1 MNPADHILLAQLLRE
16 REAAF
21 VTVWECE
28 LRIRRRL
35 GLSVAAEFPFPPPPS
50 LPSQRRQP
58 RPAPATPRLAAAT
71 VRRLRPGEDAYR
83 LTCLSQGAPCES
95 LSDAPDVVRALIAA
109 LPADLTLQCLDTV
122 ALDAAGTPTVVECLW
137 SMGEADHL

>member
-1 MNPADHILLAQLLRE
+1 MKPPDHILLAELLRQ

-35 GLSVAAEFPFPPPPS
+35 GSAEFPFPAPPDLPSRRPPPRS
-50 LPSQRRQP
+50 T
-58 RPAPATPRLAAAT
+58 PAPPRSAAAA

-83 LTCLSQGAPCES
+83 LTCLYGGARCES
-95 LSDAPDVVRALIAA
+95 LSDAPDIVRALAA
-109 LPADLTLQCLDTV
+109 GAAADLTILRLDTV
-122 ALDAAGTPTVVECLW
+122 ALDAAGVPAGVECLW
-137 SMGEADHL
+137 SASTEEHL